1 MQKHE
6 RKNMTSIVKILIGYR
21 ARACA
26 LALALHLTS
35 PIAFAQ
41 YNNMFSSGLGYN
53 TPSMAYAA
61 MVQQQMQQNAYF
73 QSQLA
78 AKTQPAP
85 SAKAQAAPSATNRTT
100 PLLRAA
106 PHVFKYPLSATDF
119 TPSGK
124 RNTPEQ
130 FTANAKTPQERAQ
143 VADMC
148 RTILRTME
156 AQPGVRKNNL
166 STALTVLL
174 GISMQ
179 VSTGREFTDP
189 ESEGLQRTIND
200 VLVDTAG
207 HKALSNEKRTAVY
220 DALMITGGLIA
231 AMAQNATESGNAAE
245 LQRATDLA
253 RQSVAMFMR

>member
-1 MQKHE
+1 
-6 RKNMTSIVKILIGYR
+6 MTAIVKIQISHR
-21 ARACA
+21 ARVCA

-35 PIAFAQ
+35 PMAFAQ

-73 QSQLA
+73 QSQLT
-78 AKTQPAP
+78 AKAQPAP
-85 SAKAQAAPSATNRTT
+85 SATTGTT
-100 PLLRAA
+100 PLLRPA

-119 TPSGK
+119 TPSRK

-156 AQPGVRKNNL
+156 AQPGLRKNNL
-166 STALTVLL
+166 ATALTVLL

-200 VLVDTAG
+200 VLVDTAS
-207 HKALSNEKRTAVY
+207 HQALSNEKRTAVY